1 MPLKFNEAIE
11 LLFEDLSKNPT
22 PEQQLYVDDAD
33 EISEK
38 INQEF
43 ANINSIFK
51 GTITNLNKIYFLT
64 DIPIPKMNWLL
75 FLKMPFKVEPQEV
88 HIPGRDDSNVFNLKT
103 SVHHP
108 AVRNGHVIG
117 EVLVNLF
124 RLDLY
129 RVIERISKVTCKS
142 GKSYKLCYNMATD
155 KEDIDTIEV
164 YDAKHDEI
172 RIWYGFVPVFSFSDD
187 SVRYV
192 VYNNFFL
199 REKDSERAKKELTK
213 CKIVHFLWLQL
224 KICKYLPSSINIGQ
238 ILGPT
243 SLSPGGNAGD
253 ILLEV
258 LGMTITIANNPGPLI
273 CVYEKLLQFK
283 QSDSVE
289 MPELKELF
297 AFL

>member
-1 MPLKFNEAIE
+1 
-11 LLFEDLSKNPT
+11 
-22 PEQQLYVDDAD
+22 
-33 EISEK
+33 
-38 INQEF
+38 
-43 ANINSIFK
+43 
-51 GTITNLNKIYFLT
+51 
-64 DIPIPKMNWLL
+64 MNWLL

-142 GKSYKLCYNMATD
+142 GKSYKLCYNMVTD
-155 KEDIDTIEV
+155 NEDTFAIDV

-172 RIWYGFVPVFSFSDD
+172 RIWYDFLPVFSFSDD
-187 SVRYV
+187 SVRYAKI
-192 VYNNFFL
+192 NNFFL
-199 REKDSERAKKELTK
+199 REKVSERAKKMVTK
-213 CKIVHFLWLQL
+213 WQILHFLWLQL

-258 LGMTITIANNPGPLI
+258 SVFPECKHFNFLYNTYINRFQVLGMTITIANNPGPLI

-289 MPELKELF
+289 MPELNELF